1 MNREVLATL
10 ITNYFVAFGVVMG
23 GAIVG
28 GIGAFLIG
36 KPPLHTIYELSNSLK
51 IWALVAAIGGTFDA
65 ITSLERGILNGL
77 HGDLFKTLLMI
88 FAAMSGAHTGTSL
101 ITWLTQEHLN

>member
-1 MNREVLATL
+1 MDRDFLATL
-10 ITNYFVAFGVVMG
+10 VMNFFVAFGVVVG

-36 KPPLHTIYELSNSLK
+36 KPPLSHVNDLANGLK

-65 ITSLERGILNGL
+65 ISSLERGIFDGT
-77 HGDLFKTLLMI
+77 HVDVAKTLFMI
-88 FAAMSGAHTGTSL
+88 FSALCGAHLGVVILSW
-101 ITWLTQEHLN
+101 ITQEA